1 MKKIFLSLAACGMMF
16 AASVSDSEI
25 GLRKHSLEDE
35 KSLEIKNFTYSEKEA
50 GEAQRFER
58 AFVNAPP
65 QIPHNVEDFLPIT
78 QDNNMCLSCHDLGAD
93 NERVKLSDEEATPM
107 PASHYYD
114 LRNEKKLDAISQARY
129 NCVQCHAPQANID
142 SGIKNTFKPDFGKDE
157 LGKHRSNLLD
167 VINEGLK

>member
-35 KSLEIKNFTYSEKEA
+35 KSLEIKNFTYSDKEA
-50 GEAQRFER
+50 GEAKKFER
-58 AFVNAPP
+58 AFLNAPP

-142 SGIKNTFKPDFGKDE
+142 SGIKNIFKPDFGKDE

>member
-1 MKKIFLSLAACGMMF
+1 MKKLVLSIAVCGGLF
-16 AASVSDSEI
+16 AAGVNDTEI
-25 GLRKHSLEDE
+25 GLRKHSLNDE
-35 KSLEIKNFTYSEKEA
+35 NKLEIKDFSYSDKVA
-50 GEAQRFER
+50 GEAQRYER
-58 AFVNAPP
+58 AFLNAPP
-65 QIPHNVEDFLPIT
+65 QIPHSIEDYLPIT
-78 QDNNMCLSCHDLGAD
+78 QEDNMCLSCHDLGAD

-114 LRNEKKLDAISQARY
+114 LRNEKKLESISDARY

-167 VINEGLK
+167 VLNEGL

>member
-1 MKKIFLSLAACGMMF
+1 MKKIIFSLSACLCLN
-16 AASVSDSEI
+16 AASISDTQI

-35 KSLEIKNFTYSEKEA
+35 KSLEIKDFEYSTKEA
-50 GEAQRFER
+50 GEAKRYER
-58 AFVNAPP
+58 AFLNAPP
-65 QIPHNVEDFLPIT
+65 QIPHSIDDYLPIT

-114 LRNEKKLDAISQARY
+114 LRNEKKLESVSDARY
-129 NCVQCHAPQANID
+129 NCVQCHAAQANIEI
-142 SGIKNTFKPDFGKDE
+142 GIKNTFKPDFGKDE

-167 VINEGLK
+167 VINEGL